1 MAAAAAVAAHQQSSE
16 EDQQRKSQED
26 RQADGVVHSLV
37 VFVRHQAPEL
47 AEKVLNVVCAPIHG
61 CETFKKSLS
70 DCCKDLIN
78 PLEERESLSEYEFW
92 VQIIKN
98 II

>member
-16 EDQQRKSQED
+16 EDQQRKSEED
-26 RQADGVVHSLV
+26 RQADGVVRSLV

-47 AEKVLNVVCAPIHG
+47 AEKILNVVCAPIHG
-61 CETFKKSLS
+61 CETFKKKS

-78 PLEERESLSEYEFW
+78 PLEERGSLREYEFW

-98 II
+98 LI